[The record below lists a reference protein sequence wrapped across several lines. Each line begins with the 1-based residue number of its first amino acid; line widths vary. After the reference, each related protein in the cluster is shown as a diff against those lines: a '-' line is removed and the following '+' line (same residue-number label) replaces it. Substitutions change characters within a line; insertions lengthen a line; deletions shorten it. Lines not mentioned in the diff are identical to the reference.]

1 VYVSKIISLINYV
14 SMEYMRLQ
22 TNVFSNFRYL
32 LRDYIL
38 IESVS
43 IFMIHTYCD
52 DNLVNVRY
60 IVNELVVLIIVF
72 LEC

>member
-52 DNLVNVRY
+52 DNLVNGRF
-60 IVNELVVLIIVF
+60 IVNELVVLINEF
-72 LEC
+72 SEC

>member
-1 VYVSKIISLINYV
+1 MYVSKIISLINYV